1 MEAKIYMAPLQ
12 GFTDYVYRAAY
23 AKVFNT
29 VDAYF
34 VPYISLKNNVI
45 PNKYVREILPENNEQ
60 SRVVPQIL
68 AKDAKEFDFLKNV
81 LTEHG
86 YSEFNLNLGC
96 PYPMVTNRRKGSG
109 LLPFP
114 EEIDKILE
122 HFHTHSKGELSVKL
136 RAGYKTADEIKD
148 VINVLNKFPL
158 KEVILHARV
167 AGQLYSGEIDENAFA
182 YATQNLKHKLVYN
195 GDIFSME
202 DFIAKQNKFPGIDT
216 WMLGRGILMNPLL
229 PHEIK
234 GISVSPQER
243 FDLLNTFHQTM
254 LKRYLEVM
262 DNEGNALNKMKQFW
276 IYFSWCFPNQRKVL
290 KHIKKVKSLN
300 KYGEIVKSAF
310 YEI

>member
-1 MEAKIYMAPLQ
+1 MIYMAPLQ
-12 GFTDYVYRAAY
+12 GFTDYVYRESY

-29 VDAYF
+29 VDAFF
-34 VPYISLKNNVI
+34 VPYISVKNNVM
-45 PNKYVREILPENNEQ
+45 PNKYLREILPENNTQ

-68 AKDAKEFDFLKNV
+68 AKDAGEFELLKNI
-81 LTEHG
+81 LIDQG

-96 PYPMVTNRRKGSG
+96 PYPMVTNRGKGSG

-114 EEIDKILE
+114 EEIYKILD
-122 HFHTHSKGELSVKL
+122 HFYSSTKGELSVKL
-136 RAGYKTADEIKD
+136 RAGFKSADELND
-148 VINVLNKFPL
+148 VTEVLNQFPL

-167 AGQLYSGEIDENAFA
+167 AGQLYSGEIDEQAFQ
-182 YATQNLKHKLVYN
+182 YATLNLKHKLVYN
-195 GDIFSME
+195 GDIFSIQ
-202 DFIAKQNKFPGIDT
+202 DYLDRQNKFKIVDT

-234 GISVSPQER
+234 GIQFSPRER

-276 IYFSWCFPNQRKVL
+276 IYFSYCFPNQRKVL

-310 YEI
+310 YEISA